1 MAQILPDTP
10 LGYCTPEAVKI
21 YRLLKRLPDDQ
32 YAVWQR
38 LSICPEP
45 GPDFW
50 VLRSDRR
57 SVFIKVSA
65 ATPVDARSML
75 QSGLFEPATDR
86 SAVGHAEAE
95 ALVQFMQAV
104 ASQADSA
111 ASSLQVPSL
120 IIFPNLED
128 ADLRSLPRNATP
140 VEITWVGKGSLAP
153 TEFEAWLTAR
163 LGPSLSSEMI
173 SALRKAFTP
182 EVVIPPSFTVRK
194 PIERNTNAQL
204 TEYLLDFRQERILKS
219 DLDLSD
225 EARSAAGE
233 FGLRLIN
240 GVAGSGKSL
249 IVVYRA
255 HLLHQLFPNKPIL
268 VLTHNRPLI
277 RDLEARYQHLS
288 HNGCTVEWRTFLAWC
303 RNHWPRRET
312 WRDPIG
318 QKRRGQLITQAWY
331 AHLADTAVSE
341 RMLHDEIDWFKD
353 RLLFTRDDY
362 LAADRLGRG
371 FALNE
376 AMRQRMS
383 DAIDAYEH
391 ELQRLNLVDWS
402 EVPRRLWQFTQD
414 GRVQLPVYDA
424 VLVDEAQFFA
434 PIWFEIIK
442 RIVKPGLGHLFLAA
456 DPTQGFLKRGQSW
469 RASGLEVRG
478 RTHKLEKSYR
488 TTREILNFA
497 TLLYRTRL
505 PEVDEEIL
513 APDLLDMPSGAVPK
527 IISLTSSQD
536 EITYVLNEMRELK
549 QYGLSLGDIL
559 IIHADWQ
566 GVDQLLARLRREF
579 GATSVIDPK
588 DAPKGDQ
595 IRVVTLNA
603 ATGLESPIVFL
614 CGVHQL
620 YEEEQSVRLSD
631 DERAELIRDNTRRL
645 YMAITRAGQHLV
657 LTYVG
662 ELPDML
668 RQLGTVA

>member
-10 LGYCTPEAVKI
+10 LGYCTPEAAKI

-38 LSICPEP
+38 LSIWTEP

-57 SVFIKVSA
+57 SVFIKVSV
-65 ATPVDARSML
+65 ATSADARSML
-75 QSGLFEPATDR
+75 QNDLFEPTTDR

-95 ALVQFMQAV
+95 ALVQFMQSI
-104 ASQADSA
+104 ASQAESTT
-111 ASSLQVPSL
+111 SSSPVPGL

-128 ADLRSLPRNATP
+128 TDLKALPRNATP
-140 VEITWVGKGSLAP
+140 VEITWAGKDRLAP
-153 TEFEAWLTAR
+153 IEFEDWLTER
-163 LGPSLSSEMI
+163 LGSSLSSELI
-173 SALRKAFTP
+173 NVLRKAFTP

-204 TEYLLDFRQERILKS
+204 TEYLLDFRQERILKA

-225 EARSAAGE
+225 EARSAASE

-255 HLLHQLFPNKPIL
+255 HLLHQLFPDKPIL

-288 HNGCTVEWRTFLAWC
+288 QNGRTVEWRTFLAWC
-303 RNHWPRRET
+303 RNHWPRNLP

-318 QKRRGQLITQAWY
+318 LKRRQQLITQVWY
-331 AHLADTAVSE
+331 AHLADSAVSE

-353 RLLFTRDDY
+353 RLLFTRDEY
-362 LAADRLGRG
+362 LAADRSGRG

-376 AMRQRMS
+376 AMRQRMF

-391 ELQRLNLVDWS
+391 ELQRLNLVDWN
-402 EVPRRLWQFTQD
+402 EVPRRLWQFIQD
-414 GRVQLPVYDA
+414 GRIQLPVYDA

-442 RIVKPGLGHLFLAA
+442 RIVKPGFGHLFLAA

-505 PEVDEEIL
+505 PEVEEEIL
-513 APDLLDMPSGAVPK
+513 APSLLDMPSGAMPVIVP
-527 IISLTSSQD
+527 LTSDQD
-536 EITYVLNEMRELK
+536 EVTRVVNEVRALR
-549 QYGLSLGDIL
+549 GSGIALGDIL

-566 GVDQLLARLRREF
+566 GVDRLLERLRREF
-579 GATSVIDPK
+579 GRASVIDPK
-588 DAPKGDQ
+588 DTSKGDQ

-631 DERAELIRDNTRRL
+631 DERAELMRDNTRRL